1 MSRFAI
7 DEEDAEDEGEEGLT
21 TRGGV
26 DGEALS
32 VRGPVRSNA

>member
-1 MSRFAI
+1 MKKTLKMR
-7 DEEDAEDEGEEGLT
+7 EEGLT

-32 VRGPVRSNA
+32 VVAVAGARGPVRSNA